1 MLNTDFNFL
10 IEFGL
15 DLLQRKLY
23 FYTRYLIYILIQQAV
38 AIL

>member
-23 FYTRYLIYILIQQAV
+23 FYIRYLIYILIQQAV